1 MYPFIHFN
9 FIGVTLI
16 NMRIELSYNPAI
28 TLLGINLKTQKH
40 AFAKICAPLRTRYLL
55 PRPLPRLHF
64 LQSVVA
70 EHQQF
75 DELLLSFSVWIKQ
88 FLGELQATSEI
99 SLMDHQA
106 ALTRHKVKC
115 ILLRGEKYL
124 FITESSSILKGSKF

>member
-1 MYPFIHFN
+1 MTFYH
-9 FIGVTLI
+9 
-16 NMRIELSYNPAI
+16 
-28 TLLGINLKTQKH
+28 H
-40 AFAKICAPLRTRYLL
+40 
-55 PRPLPRLHF
+55 PLPRLHF

-115 ILLRGEKYL
+115 ILLRGKKHL
-124 FITESSSILKGSKF
+124 FVTASSSILKGSKFNKRTRQRFNIVFLYKCSHNMLCRYLKQIKPLQIKIPFFFLHNGANDF